1 MNKNILIISND
12 RLFIKRNKISSDYN
26 DTINIIEGLA
36 KNNNLSFY
44 CRTTNYLKNYLS
56 KTKKNNKFQKF
67 KFFNLTKITN
77 YKIFMISITPF
88 NFLTLFFIKIFN
100 KNIDGFVYLRSDG
113 YKEYYHKY
121 GIFGYA
127 VYGFMFKIVT
137 SCLSVITVS
146 ENMTGL
152 KKKYFLVNPSE
163 IEKKWFLN
171 RKKPKLNKPKLLYLG
186 RYKKEKGIF
195 SLIKII
201 NSISSSLELNVVGI
215 KKKILSSNK
224 KIKYFK
230 ELNSTKKIINC
241 YDSSNIFILPSYT
254 EGAPKV
260 ILESLIRYRPVIV
273 FEDIKHVKKDFNG
286 IFVCKRNSKSFI
298 KKISYILNNY
308 YQIINEIKKNK
319 IFTKK
324 YFHNQLDKI
333 VL

>member
-1 MNKNILIISND
+1 MSKNILIISND
-12 RLFIKRNKISSDYN
+12 RLFIKGNKISSDYN

-44 CRTTNYLKNYLS
+44 CRTTNFLKNYLS
-56 KTKKNNKFQKF
+56 KKKKYNKFQKF

-88 NFLTLFFIKIFN
+88 NFLTLIFIKTFN
-100 KNIDGFVYLRSDG
+100 KNINGFVYLRSDG

-121 GIFGYA
+121 GIFGYV

-137 SCLSVITVS
+137 FYLKIITVS
-146 ENMTGL
+146 KNMTGL
-152 KKKYFLVNPSE
+152 KKKYFIVNPSE

-171 RKKPKLNKPKLLYLG
+171 RKKPKLNKPNLLYLG

-201 NSISSSLELNVVGI
+201 NSISNSLELNVVGI
-215 KKKILSSNK
+215 KHKILSSNK

-230 ELNSTKKIINC
+230 ELNSTKKIISC
-241 YDSSNIFILPSYT
+241 YDSSNIFVLPSYT

-260 ILESLIRYRPVIV
+260 ILESLIRYRPIII
-273 FEDIKHVKKDFNG
+273 FDDIKHVKKDFNG